1 MNRNSDA
8 HPAGRLGFKIFLFLS
23 MLLIVVGCFVPSQA
37 KANEIGD
44 GNHQTGGTTG
54 EETGAYVDW
63 GVGDVDYNA
72 FRDALNNKRHPSGYG
87 SVFSKWGKDDAE
99 AYKQMLATLNDAC
112 KAYDSKGRCSNT
124 KIVTVGAVLY
134 KGSLNGKNVTGRP
147 ATMVRGNL
155 FDQPGNRIEDKLGS
169 KKWKVWGS
177 EINIY
182 RTFKW
187 HGRNENLRN
196 VARNN
201 YGDTVNFIIL
211 LLDKNQVNP
220 QGWYPTWG
228 VSRRA
233 DLASANTLATEE
245 LQPCAAYWYVT
256 ATGIDGHVKGKAT
269 KTTQY
274 ITPYGKLWNAVQT
287 GGTWTSAAGKK
298 YGPFKGDWQ
307 NQASISNQVREARN
321 VACDETNKMKITYD
335 YGNDVPNGTPT
346 ADAVTITSKDDFL
359 KSYAKG
365 GIYKIT
371 KKVRNATITV
381 KKTDLKVYERASMRV
396 DFRGWKQCNAGSNVS
411 TISQADIDTLKKYV
425 PKTSEAFD
433 LNQLVNWNG
442 KKCGYIGK
450 SNPQGKG
457 TTAEIIQSIKNAYK
471 GTSIPGRLNTG
482 ANGTIGMWYGNF
494 GKNDGWVL
502 SKNQGRALAEAK
514 NLGAKGSDNNITL
527 NDGKRVTVSK
537 VFNRGY
543 PTKWNCNGKIYTT
556 EQMERDDLPTANCVV
571 ESDGGFQ
578 FQNEVLGEWR
588 NYGHGPQ
595 WVWLSGGKTAFLQ
608 GSALKSDGAI
618 KSYNAAVKPVSNRL
632 QSIYS
637 VAYQDFVNINC
648 NQQDFEAFVNSIN
661 AQQASM
667 GIAPDKRLTIQS
679 STKFNGVAKTG
690 VITTADV
697 PTLSEI
703 VPRVLGSTMAN
714 GRRINGLD
722 IKSVT
727 GKDNPTIDGQS
738 WTQYR
743 MTNGRYNI
751 GYNADKDPVY
761 SKECPFDCTA
771 DPRANRTNAS
781 NVDKTNANATDIAN
795 GAYGVRVKA
804 QNGNGTAIHEANTA
818 NMQFF
823 RNNEWNEFKVDLYSP
838 VAGSNAPGQVSY
850 NGGAAKSTVINR
862 NENGTPWYSP
872 KGQLLTEMQ
881 GKRDGSWKTIFDG
894 DHSYYLSHKDTESMP
909 TQLQSSTAN
918 TDDMGHRVFG
928 VQWPGQVNEFRIR
941 SVWATENGTPL
952 KFRFKW
958 EYDATAHVTVP
969 DKISFI
975 GNGDPAGATT
985 EVDYKTVEATV
996 DGKCLS
1002 QQNTLNPSP
1011 NTTTL
1016 NHDSSGS
1023 GTPNVDDRRFEAP
1036 DYGLNGRGW
1045 ISITFVRATAE

>member
-1 MNRNSDA
+1 MI
-8 HPAGRLGFKIFLFLS
+8 RLRRFRVGLGVLALFMTLACM
-23 MLLIVVGCFVPSQA
+23 MLVVPSSAFANSGDGSEIGSDVIDPTQGA
-37 KANEIGD
+37 KA
-44 GNHQTGGTTG
+44 
-54 EETGAYVDW
+54 VW
-63 GVGDVDYNA
+63 GVGNASYND
-72 FRDALNNKRHPSGYG
+72 FMNSMNKKKNPKGYG
-87 SVFSKWGKDDAE
+87 SVFSSWKPSGSLEETGYARLKSALIKACNTYKKNGGKD
-99 AYKQMLATLNDAC
+99 
-112 KAYDSKGRCSNT
+112 CSNT
-124 KIVTVGAVLY
+124 QVATVGAIVFS
-134 KGSLNGKNVTGRP
+134 GGAWAGRP
-147 ATMVRGNL
+147 VEQIKGNI
-155 FDQPGNRIEDKLGS
+155 FDSTNNRIEDQLKNT
-169 KKWKVWGS
+169 KWKMFDTEMTIWKT
-177 EINIY
+177 I
-182 RTFKW
+182 KW
-187 HGRNENLRN
+187 NGKKSNLQTI
-196 VARNN
+196 AKSN
-201 YGDTVNFIIL
+201 YGDKVAFIIVIV
-211 LLDKNQVNP
+211 DQAQVNP

-256 ATGIDGHVKGKAT
+256 ATGIDGHVKGKTT

-287 GGTWTSAAGKK
+287 GGTWTSATGRK

-307 NQASISNQVREARN
+307 NQTSISNQVREARN

-346 ADAVTITSKDDFL
+346 AVTITSKDDFL

-425 PKTSEAFD
+425 PKTSDAFD

-457 TTAEIIQSIKNAYK
+457 TTAEIIQSIKNAYN

-637 VAYQDFVNINC
+637 VAYQDFVNLNC

-781 NVDKTNANATDIAN
+781 NVDKTNANTTDIAN

-881 GKRDGSWKTIFDG
+881 GKRDGSWRTIFDG
-894 DHSYYLSHKDTESMP
+894 DHAYYLSHKDTESMP

-918 TDDMGHRVFG
+918 TDGMGHRLFG

-975 GNGDPAGATT
+975 GNGDPAGTT
-985 EVDYKTVEATV
+985 AVADYKTVEATV

>member
-1 MNRNSDA
+1 MI
-8 HPAGRLGFKIFLFLS
+8 RLRRFRVGLGVLALFMTLACM
-23 MLLIVVGCFVPSQA
+23 MLVVPSSAFANSGDGSEIGSDVIDPTQGA
-37 KANEIGD
+37 KAVWGV
-44 GNHQTGGTTG
+44 GNTSYNDFMNSMNKKKNPKGYGGVFSSWKPSG
-54 EETGAYVDW
+54 SLEETGYA
-63 GVGDVDYNA
+63 
-72 FRDALNNKRHPSGYG
+72 RLKSALIKACNTYKKNG
-87 SVFSKWGKDDAE
+87 GKD
-99 AYKQMLATLNDAC
+99 
-112 KAYDSKGRCSNT
+112 CSNT
-124 KIVTVGAVLY
+124 QVATVGAIVFS
-134 KGSLNGKNVTGRP
+134 GGAWAGRP
-147 ATMVRGNL
+147 VEQIKGNI
-155 FDQPGNRIEDKLGS
+155 FDSTNNRIEDQLKNT
-169 KKWKVWGS
+169 KWKMFDTEMTIWKT
-177 EINIY
+177 I
-182 RTFKW
+182 KW
-187 HGRNENLRN
+187 NGKKSNLQTI
-196 VARNN
+196 AKSN
-201 YGDTVNFIIL
+201 YGNKVAFIIVIV
-211 LLDKNQVNP
+211 DQAQVNP

-256 ATGIDGHVKGKAT
+256 ATGIDGHVKGKTT

-287 GGTWTSAAGKK
+287 GGTWTSATGRK

-307 NQASISNQVREARN
+307 NQTSISNQVREARN

-457 TTAEIIQSIKNAYK
+457 TTAEIIQSIKNSYK
-471 GTSIPGRLNTG
+471 DTSIPGRLNTG

-514 NLGAKGSDNNITL
+514 NFGAKGSDNNITL
-527 NDGKRVTVSK
+527 NDGKRVAISK

-571 ESDGGFQ
+571 ESDSGFQ
-578 FQNEVLGEWR
+578 FKNDVLGEWR

-637 VAYQDFVNINC
+637 VAYQDFVNLNC

-738 WTQYR
+738 WTQYK
-743 MTNGRYNI
+743 MTNGRYNV

-850 NGGAAKSTVINR
+850 NGGTAKSTVINR

-881 GKRDGSWKTIFDG
+881 GKRDGSWRNIFGG
-894 DHSYYLSHKDTESMP
+894 DHAYYLSHKDTESMP

-918 TDDMGHRVFG
+918 TDGTGYRVFG

-985 EVDYKTVEATV
+985 VADYKTVEATV

-1011 NTTTL
+1011 NTATL

>member
-1 MNRNSDA
+1 MI
-8 HPAGRLGFKIFLFLS
+8 RLRRSRVGLGVLALFMTLACM
-23 MLLIVVGCFVPSQA
+23 MLVVPSSAFANSGDGHEQGSNVTGTVQGA
-37 KANEIGD
+37 KAVWGA
-44 GNHQTGGTTG
+44 GNTS
-54 EETGAYVDW
+54 
-63 GVGDVDYNA
+63 YND
-72 FRDALNNKRHPSGYG
+72 FMDSMNNKRNPKGYG
-87 SVFSKWGKDDAE
+87 SVFSSWKPSGSLEKTGYARLKS
-99 AYKQMLATLNDAC
+99 ALTKAC
-112 KAYDSKGRCSNT
+112 KTYKNNGGEDCSNT
-124 KIVTVGAVLY
+124 RVATVGAIVFS
-134 KGSLNGKNVTGRP
+134 GGAWAGRP
-147 ATMVRGNL
+147 VEQIEDNL
-155 FDQPGNRIEDKLGS
+155 FDSAGNRIEDQLKNT
-169 KKWKVWGS
+169 KWKMFNTDMDIQKTIKWNGKKS
-177 EINIY
+177 DLQNIA
-182 RTFKW
+182 KS
-187 HGRNENLRN
+187 
-196 VARNN
+196 N
-201 YGDTVNFIIL
+201 YGKGVAFIIIIV
-211 LLDKNQVNP
+211 DQAQVNP

-233 DLASANTLATEE
+233 DLASANTLTTEE

-256 ATGIDGHVKGKAT
+256 ATGIDGHVKGKTT

-287 GGTWTSAAGKK
+287 GGSWTSATGRK

-307 NQASISNQVREARN
+307 NQASISNQAREARN
-321 VACDETNKMKITYD
+321 VACAETNKMKITYD

-396 DFRGWKQCNAGSNVS
+396 DFKGWRQCNAGSDVS
-411 TISQADIDTLKKYV
+411 TISQADINTLKKYV

-433 LNQLVNWNG
+433 LNQLINWNEG
-442 KKCGYIGK
+442 KCGYIGK
-450 SNPQGKG
+450 SNPHGKG
-457 TTAEIIQSIKNAYK
+457 TTAEIIQSIKSAYE
-471 GTSIPGRLNTG
+471 GTSIPDHLNTG

-502 SKNQGRALAEAK
+502 SKDQGRVLAEAK
-514 NLGAKGSDNNITL
+514 NFGKKGSDNKMTL
-527 NDGKRVTVSK
+527 NDGDRVTISK
-537 VFNRGY
+537 AFNRGY
-543 PTKWNCNGKIYTT
+543 PTKWNCKGKIYTT
-556 EQMERDDLPTANCVV
+556 KQMESDDLPTANCVV

-632 QSIYS
+632 QSIYT

-648 NQQDFEAFVNSIN
+648 NRQDFEAFVNKVN
-661 AQQASM
+661 AQQSSM

-679 STKFNGVAKTG
+679 STKFNGVARTG

-697 PTLSEI
+697 PTLAEI

-714 GRRINGLD
+714 GRTINGLG
-722 IKSVT
+722 IKDVT
-727 GKDNPTIDGQS
+727 SKDNPTIDGQS

-743 MTNGRYNI
+743 RTNGKYNV

-761 SKECPFDCTA
+761 SKECPFDCTTET
-771 DPRANRTNAS
+771 RASRVNAS
-781 NVDKTNANATDIAN
+781 NVEKTNASGPDLAT
-795 GAYGVRVKA
+795 GAYGVRVNAKT
-804 QNGNGTAIHEANTA
+804 GNGATAPESNTA

-823 RNNEWNEFKVDLYSP
+823 RNNEWNLFKVDLYSP
-838 VAGSNAPGQVSY
+838 VAGSNNAGQVSY
-850 NGGAAKSTVINR
+850 DGSAAKSTVITR
-862 NENGTPWYSP
+862 NTDGTPWFSP
-872 KGQLLTEMQ
+872 KGQLLTNME
-881 GKRDGSWKTIFDG
+881 GKRNGSYRPIFTADYP
-894 DHSYYLSHKDTESMP
+894 YYQANKDSETAP
-909 TQLQSSTAN
+909 IQLQSTSASTEGLGA
-918 TDDMGHRVFG
+918 RIAS

-985 EVDYKTVEATV
+985 EVDYKTVSAKV

-1011 NTTTL
+1011 NTTKL

-1023 GTPNVDDRRFEAP
+1023 GTPNVDDRRFDSP
-1036 DYGLNGRGW
+1036 DYGLGARGW
-1045 ISITFVRATAE
+1045 ISVTFVRATAE

>member
-1 MNRNSDA
+1 MI
-8 HPAGRLGFKIFLFLS
+8 RLRRSRVGLGVLALFMTLACM
-23 MLLIVVGCFVPSQA
+23 MLVVPSSAFAISGDGHEQGSDVVDPTQGA
-37 KANEIGD
+37 KAVWGA
-44 GNHQTGGTTG
+44 GN
-54 EETGAYVDW
+54 AS
-63 GVGDVDYNA
+63 YND
-72 FRDALNNKRHPSGYG
+72 FMDSMNKKKNPKGYG
-87 SVFSKWGKDDAE
+87 SVFSSWKPSGSLEKTGYARLKSALIKACNTYKKNGGK
-99 AYKQMLATLNDAC
+99 N
-112 KAYDSKGRCSNT
+112 CSNT
-124 KIVTVGAVLY
+124 QVATVGAIVFS
-134 KGSLNGKNVTGRP
+134 GGAWAGRP
-147 ATMVRGNL
+147 VEQIIGNI
-155 FDQPGNRIEDKLGS
+155 FDSTNNRIEDQLKNT
-169 KKWKVWGS
+169 KWKMFDTEMTIWKT
-177 EINIY
+177 I
-182 RTFKW
+182 KW
-187 HGRNENLRN
+187 NGKKSNLQTI
-196 VARNN
+196 AKSN
-201 YGDTVNFIIL
+201 YGNKVAFIIIIV
-211 LLDKNQVNP
+211 DQAQVNP

-256 ATGIDGHVKGKAT
+256 ATGIDGHVKGKTT

-287 GGTWTSAAGKK
+287 GGTWTSATGRK

-307 NQASISNQVREARN
+307 NQDSISNQAREARN

-396 DFRGWKQCNAGSNVS
+396 DFRGWRQCNAGSKVS
-411 TISQADIDTLKKYV
+411 TISQADINALKKYV
-425 PKTSEAFD
+425 PKTSGAFD

-450 SNPQGKG
+450 SNPAGKG
-457 TTAEIIQSIKNAYK
+457 GTNEIIQSIKNAYK
-471 GTSIPGRLNTG
+471 GTSIPGHLNTG
-482 ANGTIGMWYGNF
+482 ANGTVGLWYGNF

-514 NLGAKGSDNNITL
+514 NFGAKGSDNNITL
-527 NDGKRVTVSK
+527 NDGKRVTISK

-543 PTKWNCNGKIYTT
+543 PTKWNCKGKIYTT

-632 QSIYS
+632 QSIYT

-648 NQQDFEAFVNSIN
+648 NRQDFEAFVNKVN

-679 STKFNGVAKTG
+679 STKFNGVARTG

-697 PTLSEI
+697 PTLAEI

-714 GRRINGLD
+714 GRTINGLS
-722 IKSVT
+722 IKDVT

-743 MTNGRYNI
+743 RTNGKYNV

-761 SKECPFDCTA
+761 SKECPFDCTTET
-771 DPRANRTNAS
+771 RASRVNASNVGRTNAS
-781 NVDKTNANATDIAN
+781 GPDLAT
-795 GAYGVRVKA
+795 GAYGVRVNAKT
-804 QNGNGTAIHEANTA
+804 GNGASAPESNTA

-823 RNNEWNEFKVDLYSP
+823 RNNEWNLFKVDLYSP
-838 VAGSNAPGQVSY
+838 VAGSNNAGQVSY
-850 NGGAAKSTVINR
+850 DGSAAKSTVITR
-862 NENGTPWYSP
+862 NTDGTPWFSP
-872 KGQLLTEMQ
+872 KGQLLTNME
-881 GKRDGSWKTIFDG
+881 GKRNGSYRPIFTADYP
-894 DHSYYLSHKDTESMP
+894 YYQANKDSETAP
-909 TQLQSSTAN
+909 IQLQSTSASTEGLGSRIAS
-918 TDDMGHRVFG
+918 

-985 EVDYKTVEATV
+985 EVDYKTVSAKV

-1011 NTTTL
+1011 NTTKL

-1023 GTPNVDDRRFEAP
+1023 GTPNVDDRRFDSP
-1036 DYGLNGRGW
+1036 DYGLGARGW
-1045 ISITFVRATAE
+1045 ISVTFVRATAE